1 MAACDTVIDN
11 EGTAKD
17 LCARAHEFLVIMR
30 GKDQKDEQ
38 ALALH
43 LAELWQ

>member
-11 EGTAKD
+11 DGSAKD
-17 LCARAHEFLVIMR
+17 LCNRAQEFLVIMR
-30 GKDQKDEQ
+30 GEDQKDEQ
-38 ALALH
+38 ALALR